1 MPRKMRPVGS
11 ISAPSAADEQPS
23 KTHAPR
29 AIIAEIDLLKPL
41 PTIINDDSPQFSLA
55 NATVLAQD
63 GNRLVNLLHA
73 ELEGPFNIRG
83 TLYLNKQQKADLSK
97 LACLL
102 MLPLF

>member
-11 ISAPSAADEQPS
+11 ISVPSATDEEPS
-23 KTHAPR
+23 KTHTPR

-41 PTIINDDSPQFSLA
+41 GIIINDDSPQFSL
-55 NATVLAQD
+55 NDATVLAQD

-73 ELEGPFNIRG
+73 ELEGPFRIRG

-97 LACLL
+97 LT
-102 MLPLF
+102 